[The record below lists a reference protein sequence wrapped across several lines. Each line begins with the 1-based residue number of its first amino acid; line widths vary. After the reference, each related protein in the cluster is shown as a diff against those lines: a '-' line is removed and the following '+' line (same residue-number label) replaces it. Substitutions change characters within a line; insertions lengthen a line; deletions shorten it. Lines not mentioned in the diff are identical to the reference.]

1 MTHKSRLPDV
11 VRWLSENKLY
21 LDCPKPFFFHGLKNT
36 RSRLF
41 EIWLNARGFTF
52 LCLIGPGLYRPWN
65 AKIPFKSNSKCTL
78 NMKRFVWNEWQLC
91 INTPRN
97 IICPNWKKKKKT
109 ISAAACLL
117 ACWVFFPFSPSLTW
131 TIAEWIEE
139 REKEEKEKV
148 ANKSHKFTKAQALKL
163 GNEASERKSES
174 GKKLFASPSL
184 SPPAS
189 SVFSI
194 RNLFEHRFL
203 PVWATNISVKY
214 FSFENYASHF
224 LSGIKLK

>member
-117 ACWVFFPFSPSLTW
+117 AGSFSLFPPLWLEQSQNESRRGKRRRR
-131 TIAEWIEE
+131 
-139 REKEEKEKV
+139 RE
-148 ANKSHKFTKAQALKL
+148 
-163 GNEASERKSES
+163 
-174 GKKLFASPSL
+174 
-184 SPPAS
+184 S
-189 SVFSI
+189 S
-194 RNLFEHRFL
+194 
-203 PVWATNISVKY
+203 K
-214 FSFENYASHF
+214 
-224 LSGIKLK
+224 